1 MIFGVTLVTTVAA
14 VLGVLARPGRPADPA
29 EPAAVPAGLYP
40 PVSAPV
46 APLGRR
52 LIPSLLVA
60 SGTTLP
66 ATAVARVRRAR
77 GVVAVE
83 VVDAAR
89 TQVAGR
95 PAGVLGVDPS
105 TFRALTPQPVAESDP
120 LWRNVAAGDLI
131 LSPPA
136 APGGAAGPGGTGP
149 GGMAEPRSAAGLGST
164 VAAGGPAHP
173 ASARIGAY
181 AAMGITDVDA
191 VVSHAQ
197 ARSLGLPEGN
207 ALIVSA
213 PTADVS
219 TLAEAVRRLLPPE
232 TKIAPLAPGRPK
244 GAPVRPLRVATA
256 RSPVIGDTVTDRMRA
271 LRLEVDGRFGPFPV
285 IGCFR
290 PGDPQDHGTGR
301 ACDFME
307 STGGRLPDADRQADG
322 DRAAAYA
329 IANAARLGVKY
340 VIWRQRIWNHGSTVW
355 QPMGDRG
362 SITQNHY
369 DHVHISVY

>member
-1 MIFGVTLVTTVAA
+1 MRTVSRSSPVVIGVALVLTIATDLV
-14 VLGVLARPGRPADPA
+14 VLTRPGRPGPPA
-29 EPAAVPAGLYP
+29 EPAAAPAGLSV
-40 PVSAPV
+40 PVAAQV

-52 LIPSLLVA
+52 FTPSLLVA
-60 SGTTLP
+60 AGATLP
-66 ATAVARVRRAR
+66 TAAVARVRRAR

-89 TQVAGR
+89 TLVAGR
-95 PAGVLGVDPS
+95 PVGVLGVDPS

-120 LWRNVAAGDLI
+120 LWHNVAAGDLVV
-131 LSPPA
+131 SPSV
-136 APGGAAGPGGTGP
+136 GQDGT
-149 GGMAEPRSAAGLGST
+149 AGLGSM
-164 VAAGGPAHP
+164 VSAGSPSRS

-197 ARSLGLPEGN
+197 ARSLGLPDGN

-213 PTADVS
+213 PTTDLTKLRR
-219 TLAEAVRRLLPPE
+219 TLQRLMPREA
-232 TKIAPLAPGRPK
+232 KIAPLGPGKPKAAPA
-244 GAPVRPLRVATA
+244 APVQPLRVATA
-256 RSPVIGDTVTDRMRA
+256 RSPVIGDNVTDPMRA
-271 LRLEVDGRFGPFPV
+271 LRVEIDARLGPFPV

-307 STGGRLPDADRQADG
+307 STGGRMPSPDRQANG
-322 DRAAAYA
+322 DQVAAYA
-329 IANAARLGVKY
+329 TANAARLGIKY
-340 VIWRQRIWNHGSTVW
+340 VIWRQRIWNPGGSGW
-355 QPMGDRG
+355 RPMGDRG